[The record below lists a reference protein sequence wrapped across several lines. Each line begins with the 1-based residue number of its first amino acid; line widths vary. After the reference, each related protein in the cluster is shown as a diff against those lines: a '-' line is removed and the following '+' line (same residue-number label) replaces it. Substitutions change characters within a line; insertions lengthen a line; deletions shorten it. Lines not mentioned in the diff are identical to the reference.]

1 MNFLVWFAFAFM
13 ALYGLVDLFKPDIIQ
28 YISRNDRVRMATS
41 TSRDN
46 VRIVDAVSN
55 VVYKSV
61 SRTPINGDESLVE
74 LVGIHSPYT
83 VLKVL
88 LSESQFKHSP
98 FDTLDGGRVQYRV
111 VLKDNGV
118 SNPGDAHPALTNGE
132 ISTLYEENKRK
143 LLEKDGEISTLEAG
157 RFRAVEDT
165 VEHVRGLAGSKSH
178 QPPGSK
184 R

>member
-1 MNFLVWFAFAFM
+1 MSFLVWFVFAFM
-13 ALYGLVDLFKPDIIQ
+13 ALYALVDLFKPDVVR
-28 YISRNDRVRMATS
+28 YISRNERVRVATS
-41 TSRDN
+41 KSRDN
-46 VRIVDAVSN
+46 VRVVDAVSN
-55 VVYKSV
+55 VVYRPV
-61 SRTPINGDESLVE
+61 SRTPIDDDESLVE
-74 LVGIHSPYT
+74 LIGIHPPYT
-83 VLKVL
+83 VLKVP

-98 FDTLDGGRVQYRV
+98 FDTFDGGRVQYRV

-118 SNPGDAHPALTNGE
+118 SNPGDVHPALTNGE
-132 ISTLYEENKRK
+132 LSTLYEDNKRK
-143 LLEKDGEISTLEAG
+143 LLVKDGEISTLEAG